1 MEVLEN
7 FRLEPKRSYF
17 EVFEEKVIEG
27 FEQQPDFV
35 EIEFGRKK
43 DGEEFIEGITRR
55 FYEILTYEKEAR
67 EEIKEIRKSKVR
79 EIWIDENTQDMNVF
93 EILEEERIDSGL
105 VFDLNIKFGL
115 YIKEIDE
122 EEAKSAM
129 NLKTI
134 SKQKYYEHSE
144 YTIIAEEISKYQK
157 EGKEWV
163 NKTIEHCLRIRI
175 NKTNDE
181 VLIHKICSD
190 IYNTIKDINNVETNG
205 IEQID
210 IQQIPSEL
218 SRQYL
223 EKIFKVFGYELPTD
237 PKFPG
242 TKPIFISRQHY
253 KILHNIKFHDKTAP
267 QYLVCEKSKGKKY
280 FLMFDNNEV
289 LLIDEEMN
297 VFSVQYP
304 LITNIY
310 KEGLTIIDGEM
321 IENIQTKKPTFL
333 CNDILIY
340 NNTVTTNYLFTERL
354 QILGKE
360 IILKFREEISKNNIP
375 DDEIIFILNT
385 KPFLE
390 IKLINKLFE
399 VMKKTKYG
407 ITFID
412 GKRFH
417 LTEGFLFYPNSKYIP
432 FTNNYFFK
440 WQFNDTITCKLGI
453 QEQFYRNS
461 RKVSLCCKSYYNTSI
476 VYLQQVNFDSRDL
489 CLLEADKTKYN
500 VDENAVLECCY
511 NAKEGRWKY
520 LRILSNDGNFDT
532 ISTIITILESN
543 AGQIDITELMFSIPN
558 LSYVHEWKNLTEK
571 ASLNVL
577 KSLNL

>member
-7 FRLEPKRSYF
+7 FKLEPKRSCF

-35 EIEFGRKK
+35 EIEFGRSK
-43 DGEEFIEGITRR
+43 DGDEFIEGITRR
-55 FYEILTYEKEAR
+55 YYEILTYEKETK
-67 EEIKEIRKSKVR
+67 EEIKEIMKNKVR
-79 EIWIDENTQDMNVF
+79 EIWVDENTQEMNGF
-93 EILEEERIDSGL
+93 EILEEERIESGL
-105 VFDLNIKFGL
+105 VFDFNIKFGL
-115 YIKEIDE
+115 YLKEIEE
-122 EEAKSAM
+122 EEARDTM

-134 SKQKYYEHSE
+134 SKQKYYDHSE
-144 YTIIAEEISKYQK
+144 YIIIAE
-157 EGKEWV
+157 
-163 NKTIEHCLRIRI
+163 
-175 NKTNDE
+175 
-181 VLIHKICSD
+181 
-190 IYNTIKDINNVETNG
+190 ETNG

-237 PKFPG
+237 PVFPG
-242 TKPIFISRQHY
+242 TIPIFLSRQHY
-253 KILHNIKFHDKTAP
+253 KILHNIRFHDKALP
-267 QYLVCEKSKGKKY
+267 QYLLCEKSKGKKY
-280 FLMFDNNEV
+280 FLMIDNNEV
-289 LLIDEEMN
+289 LLVDEDMN

-304 LITNIY
+304 LVANIY

-340 NNTVTTNYLFTERL
+340 KNTVTTNYLFTERL

-360 IILKFREEISKNNIP
+360 IILKFREEISKNNVP
-375 DDEIIFILNT
+375 DDEIIFCLNT
-385 KPFLE
+385 KPFIE
-390 IKLINKLFE
+390 IKLITKLFE
-399 VMKKTKYG
+399 AMKKTKYG
-407 ITFID
+407 ITYID

-417 LTEGFLFYPNSKYIP
+417 LTEGFLFYPNSEYIP

-453 QEQFYRNS
+453 QEQFYKNS
-461 RKVSLCCKSYYNTSI
+461 RKVSLCCKSYYNTSV
-476 VYLQQVNFDSRDL
+476 VYLQQVNFDNRDL
-489 CLLEADKTKYN
+489 CLLEADKIKYN
-500 VDENAVLECCY
+500 ADENAVLECCY
-511 NAKEGRWKY
+511 NSKEGRWKY

-532 ISTIITILESN
+532 INTIITILESN
-543 AGQIDITELMFSIPN
+543 AGQIDIEELMFSIQN
-558 LSYVHEWKNLTEK
+558 LSYVNEWKRLTEK
-571 ASLNVL
+571 VSLNVL

>member
-7 FRLEPKRSYF
+7 FKLEPKRSCF

-35 EIEFGRKK
+35 EIEFGRSK
-43 DGEEFIEGITRR
+43 DGDEFIEGITRR
-55 FYEILTYEKEAR
+55 YYEILTYEKETK
-67 EEIKEIRKSKVR
+67 EEIKEIMKNKVR
-79 EIWIDENTQDMNVF
+79 EIWIDENTQEMNGF
-93 EILEEERIDSGL
+93 EILEEERIESGL
-105 VFDLNIKFGL
+105 VFDFNIKFGL
-115 YIKEIDE
+115 YLKEIEE
-122 EEAKSAM
+122 EEARDTM

-134 SKQKYYEHSE
+134 SKQKYYDHSE
-144 YTIIAEEISKYQK
+144 YIIIAEEVSKYQK

-163 NKTIEHCLRIRI
+163 KKTIEHCLRIRI

-181 VLIHKICSD
+181 AIIHNICSD
-190 IYNTIKDINNVETNG
+190 IYNTIKDINNIETNG

-237 PKFPG
+237 PVFPG
-242 TKPIFISRQHY
+242 TIPIFLSRQHY
-253 KILHNIKFHDKTAP
+253 KILHNIRFHDKALP
-267 QYLVCEKSKGKKY
+267 QYLLCEKSKGKKY
-280 FLMFDNNEV
+280 FLMIDNNEV
-289 LLIDEEMN
+289 LLVDEDMN

-304 LITNIY
+304 LVANIY

-340 NNTVTTNYLFTERL
+340 KNTVTTNYLFTERL

-360 IILKFREEISKNNIP
+360 IILKFREEISKNNVP
-375 DDEIIFILNT
+375 DDEIIFCLNT
-385 KPFLE
+385 KPFIE
-390 IKLINKLFE
+390 IKLITKLFE
-399 VMKKTKYG
+399 AMKKTKYG
-407 ITFID
+407 ITYID

-417 LTEGFLFYPNSKYIP
+417 LTEGFLFYPNSEYIP

-453 QEQFYRNS
+453 QEQFYKNS
-461 RKVSLCCKSYYNTSI
+461 RKVSLYCKSYYNTSV
-476 VYLQQVNFDSRDL
+476 VYLQQVNFDNRDL
-489 CLLEADKTKYN
+489 CLLEADKIKYN
-500 VDENAVLECCY
+500 ADENAVLECCY
-511 NAKEGRWKY
+511 NSKEGRWKY

-532 ISTIITILESN
+532 INTIITILESN
-543 AGQIDITELMFSIPN
+543 AGQIDIEELMFSIQN
-558 LSYVHEWKNLTEK
+558 LSYVNEWKRLTEK